1 MYFRQCP
8 LPKSYNPKSAKK
20 SLDCVGDTSGA
31 FSLLDAAGLGLGL
44 SKRVKSG
51 IMARLVIFV
60 FFNVRGDA
68 NLVGVGGG
76 VLLLKDISLMPES
89 GAYFL

>member
-1 MYFRQCP
+1 MSKC
-8 LPKSYNPKSAKK
+8 YNPKSAKK

-31 FSLLDAAGLGLGL
+31 LPLRDASGLDLGL
-44 SKRVKSG
+44 SKRIKSMFG
-51 IMARLVIFV
+51 MARLVNLV
-60 FFNVRGDA
+60 FFNVLGDA

-76 VLLLKDISLMPES
+76 VLLLKLAVISLMPGS